1 MIELIIELDKLM
13 KIIDL
18 DLLHAN
24 KEAHPEVIDVVL
36 DKTIEKLIKLRYSP
50 EQELGI
56 QRQKE
61 RKPEKYAVYD
71 AYVEECIRLVNERFG
86 KGGKV

>member
-1 MIELIIELDKLM
+1 MIDLNIELDKLM
-13 KIIDL
+13 EKIDL
-18 DLLHAN
+18 DLLYAN
-24 KEAHPEVIDVVL
+24 KETHPEVLDEVL

-61 RKPEKYAVYD
+61 RKPEKFAVYD
-71 AYVEECIRLVNERFG
+71 AFVDKCIRLVNERFG
-86 KGGKV
+86 KGETA